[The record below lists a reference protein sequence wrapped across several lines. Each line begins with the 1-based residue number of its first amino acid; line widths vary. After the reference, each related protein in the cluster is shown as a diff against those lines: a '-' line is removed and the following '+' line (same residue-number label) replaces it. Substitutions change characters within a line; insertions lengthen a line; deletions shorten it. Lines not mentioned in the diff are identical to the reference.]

1 MQEEDLRRLTVAELK
16 IAEHEKK
23 HDSVQ
28 ESLARLAEGI
38 TALVQA
44 EIRRE
49 SDLATFNRLGTSVH
63 ELSLRIEALSLRL
76 NNMQELQL
84 RKELHAYKNAVLKII
99 NWAVGISG
107 AAAAAYITW
116 HFGWKS
122 P

>member
-1 MQEEDLRRLTVAELK
+1 MDEADLRRLTMAELK

-28 ESLARLAEGI
+28 ESLGKLAEGI

-63 ELSLRIEALSLRL
+63 ELSGRIEALSARL
-76 NNMQELQL
+76 NHIQDEQVK
-84 RKELHAYKNAVLKII
+84 RELHAYKNFVWRAASWGASL
-99 NWAVGISG
+99 SG
-107 AAAAAYITW
+107 ALAAAFLIW

>member
-1 MQEEDLRRLTVAELK
+1 MDEADLRRLTMAELQ

-63 ELSLRIEALSLRL
+63 ELSLRIEALSIRL

-84 RKELHAYKNAVLKII
+84 RKELHAYKGIVWKIV
-99 NWAVGISG
+99 NWVIGISG

>member
-1 MQEEDLRRLTVAELK
+1 MDEADLRRLTMAELK

-63 ELSLRIEALSLRL
+63 ELSGRIEALSIRL

-84 RKELHAYKNAVLKII
+84 RKELHAYKGIVWKIV
-99 NWAVGISG
+99 NWVVGISG

>member
-1 MQEEDLRRLTVAELK
+1 MAELK

-63 ELSLRIEALSLRL
+63 ELSLRIEALSIRL

-84 RKELHAYKNAVLKII
+84 RKELHAYKGIVWKIV
-99 NWAVGISG
+99 NWVVGISG